1 MSGIRI
7 CNINISPFDGSG
19 SFDAISD
26 GNNKLIRFDYDTKKK
41 EEKEFLKNIPVKDYP
56 YWLVI
61 KTDEK
66 FAFNKNFLQHVGGIG
81 TWFFVHWFL
90 DTETFQLANGNQCVL
105 RDTKSINYILDSYW
119 NYIDTSKDIQPS
131 NIANIERDVSII
143 SWIIVFLCYA
153 VFFGLS
159 LKLFISKI
167 PLSNKIFLM
176 LKNLD
181 LKMLKKNLKHVAPNK
196 TTILSSLLLYFMKKY
211 SLGLSPTKIIMF
223 HRKVSFWVSRLK
235 IKSNKTFRKLKTQAY
250 VSWITY
256 KQNEHG
262 KNYHNQENINKSP
275 VKFTEIKKIL
285 INRL

>member
-1 MSGIRI
+1 M
-7 CNINISPFDGSG
+7 
-19 SFDAISD
+19 ISD
-26 GNNKLIRFDYDTKKK
+26 DNLSFYYDTKEK
-41 EEKEFLKNIPVKDYP
+41 EEFLQNIPVKDYP

-61 KTDEK
+61 KSTDK
-66 FAFNKNFLQHVGGIG
+66 SNLNINFLQHVFGIG
-81 TWFFVHWFL
+81 KWFF
-90 DTETFQLANGNQCVL
+90 DTGKLQLANGTQCIL
-105 RDTKSINYILDSYW
+105 RDTKSINYVLDSYW

-131 NIANIERDVSII
+131 DIANIERDVSIV

-159 LKLFISKI
+159 LRLFISMI

-211 SLGLSPTKIIMF
+211 SLRLSPTKIIMF

-235 IKSNKTFRKLKTQAY
+235 IKSNKTFNKLKTQAY

-262 KNYHNQENINKSP
+262 KNYQNQENINKSP
-275 VKFTEIKKIL
+275 VKK
-285 INRL
+285 

>member
-1 MSGIRI
+1 MSVIRK

-19 SFDAISD
+19 SFDAIGDDNFS
-26 GNNKLIRFDYDTKKK
+26 FYYDTKEK
-41 EEKEFLKNIPVKDYP
+41 EEFLQNIPVKDYP

-61 KTDEK
+61 KSTYK
-66 FAFNKNFLQHVGGIG
+66 SNLNINFLQHVSGIG
-81 TWFFVHWFL
+81 KWFFGRWFL
-90 DTETFQLANGNQCVL
+90 DTGMFQLDNGRQCIF
-105 RDTKSINYILDSYW
+105 RDTKSINYVLDSYW
-119 NYIDTSKDIQPS
+119 NYIDTSKDIKPS
-131 NIANIERDVSII
+131 DIANIERDVSIV

-159 LKLFISKI
+159 LRLFISMI
-167 PLSNKIFLM
+167 PLSNKIFLMLKNLDLKM

-211 SLGLSPTKIIMF
+211 SLRLSPTKIIMF

-235 IKSNKTFRKLKTQAY
+235 IKSNKTFNKLKTQAY

-262 KNYHNQENINKSP
+262 KNYQNQENINKSP
-275 VKFTEIKKIL
+275 VKK
-285 INRL
+285 